1 MREGAKQRLIG
12 AVVIVALAVIFVP
25 MLFEPQ
31 SLEGL
36 PPIQQS
42 IPRPPPFDPAV
53 KTEIFLGP
61 QDSGVGGLPESG
73 ATVSQPLALPP
84 PGEPVRPAA
93 GAAEPAAAGMAP
105 VKPAAGAA
113 AKLPAVAPA
122 AGKPGKAPAPGA
134 NAGMPSWVIQVA
146 SSPNQAGAAELEGKL
161 RADGFA
167 AFTEKAEVNGRAF
180 YRVQVGP
187 QLERAQA
194 EQTVARLREK
204 HKVDPMIKSYP

>member
-84 PGEPVRPAA
+84 PGEPVRPTAV
-93 GAAEPAAAGMAP
+93 AEPAAVGTAT

-113 AKLPAVAPA
+113 VKTPAVAAPA
-122 AGKPGKAPAPGA
+122 AGKSGKASAPGA
-134 NAGMPSWVIQVA
+134 NAGMPSWMIQVA
-146 SSPNQAGAAELEGKL
+146 SSPNQANAAELEGKL

-167 AFTEKAEVNGRAF
+167 AFIEKAEVNGRAF

-204 HKVDPMIKSYP
+204 HKVDPLIKSYP

>member
-31 SLEGL
+31 SLDSL

-61 QDSGVGGLPESG
+61 QDSGVGALPESG
-73 ATVSQPLALPP
+73 PTVSQPLALPP
-84 PGEPVRPAA
+84 PGEPVRAAAGASEPAA
-93 GAAEPAAAGMAP
+93 GASAKTPAAA
-105 VKPAAGAA
+105 
-113 AKLPAVAPA
+113 APA
-122 AGKPGKAPAPGA
+122 AGKPGKAPGAAPAPGT
-134 NAGMPSWVIQVA
+134 NAGMPSWIIQVA
-146 SSPNQAGAAELEGKL
+146 SSPNQANAAELEGKL

-167 AFTEKAEVNGRAF
+167 AFIEKAEVNGRAF

-204 HKVDPMIKSYP
+204 HKVDPLIKSYP

>member
-93 GAAEPAAAGMAP
+93 GAAEPAA
-105 VKPAAGAA
+105 GAA
-113 AKLPAVAPA
+113 AKTPAAVAPA